1 MQNHEKYP
9 LTPSQ
14 TVGPFF
20 TIGLSST
27 DAAGGLASPVT
38 HEIAGEGEEIRI
50 RGRVMDGNGD
60 PVPDA
65 MIEIWQADSKGS
77 FTNSEFMGFARS
89 ETGAGPDHCFQ
100 FKTIKPAAASSLEA
114 PYISVIVYM
123 RGLLTQAYT
132 RLYFSDEAEANSR
145 DIVLSELPD
154 ARKDTLLAKS
164 QQAAD
169 GLGYEFD
176 ICMQGDF
183 ETVFF
188 SV

>member
-100 FKTIKPAAASSLEA
+100 FKTIKPAAASNLEA

-132 RLYFSDEAEANSR
+132 RLYFSDEAEANSK
-145 DIVLSELPD
+145 DIVLSQLPE
-154 ARKDTLLAKS
+154 ARRDTLLAIS

-169 GLGYEFD
+169 GLSYEFD
-176 ICMQGDF
+176 IHMQGVR